1 MRTVS
6 IFFDNYNMQTGD
18 KLKEKPNYSVKAYC
32 KDCKVSQH
40 LTIYLCIKAS
50 SLPEEWFSVLMMALK
65 NAV

>member
-1 MRTVS
+1 MLKRMRTVS
-6 IFFDNYNMQTGD
+6 IFFDNYKIQTGD

-50 SLPEEWFSVLMMALK
+50 SLPEE
-65 NAV
+65 